1 MRCNAA
7 ALLRT
12 LSLTICALVTRLK
25 ARLFPLKP
33 LDAELAE
40 IIETV
45 WAAEVM
51 WRLEDRVEASI
62 RYGTKANDSS

>member
-12 LSLTICALVTRLK
+12 LSLAICELLTRLK

-62 RYGTKANDSS
+62 RYETKGSDLR

>member
-1 MRCNAA
+1 VN
-7 ALLRT
+7 
-12 LSLTICALVTRLK
+12 RLN

-62 RYGTKANDSS
+62 RFGTKASD

>member
-1 MRCNAA
+1 MRCDAA

-12 LSLTICALVTRLK
+12 LSLRVCSLMTHLK
-25 ARLFPLKP
+25 ARLFPIKP

-62 RYGTKANDSS
+62 RYGTKASD

>member
-12 LSLTICALVTRLK
+12 LSLTICGLMARLK
-25 ARLFPLKP
+25 ARLFPIKP

-62 RYGTKANDSS
+62 RYGTKASD

>member
-1 MRCNAA
+1 MRCIAA
-7 ALLRT
+7 DLSRT
-12 LSLTICALVTRLK
+12 LSLTISALVTWLK
-25 ARLFPLKP
+25 ARLRPLTP

-62 RYGTKANDSS
+62 RRETHARDLR

>member
-1 MRCNAA
+1 MRCNPA

-12 LSLTICALVTRLK
+12 LSGRIYALIARLK
-25 ARLFPLKP
+25 ARLFPIKP

-62 RYGTKANDSS
+62 RYGTKASD

>member
-1 MRCNAA
+1 MRCNAT

-12 LSLTICALVTRLK
+12 LSMTICALVTRLK

-45 WAAEVM
+45 WAAEAM

-62 RYGTKANDSS
+62 RYGTNASDSR

>member
-1 MRCNAA
+1 MRCIAA
-7 ALLRT
+7 DLLRT
-12 LSLTICALVTRLK
+12 LSLTIRALVTRLK

-51 WRLEDRVEASI
+51 WRLEDRVEASM
-62 RYGTKANDSS
+62 RHETHASDLR

>member
-1 MRCNAA
+1 MRCKAA

-12 LSLTICALVTRLK
+12 LSLTICALVTYLK
-25 ARLFPLKP
+25 ARLFPIKP

-62 RYGTKANDSS
+62 RYGTKTSD

>member
-1 MRCNAA
+1 MRSNAA
-7 ALLRT
+7 SLLRT

-25 ARLFPLKP
+25 ARVFPIKP

-62 RYGTKANDSS
+62 RYGTKASDSR

>member
-1 MRCNAA
+1 
-7 ALLRT
+7 LRT
-12 LSLTICALVTRLK
+12 LRVTISALVTRLK

-62 RYGTKANDSS
+62 RYGTKASD